1 MKNKDAF
8 LYKIIQPLI
17 RPIFKLYYN
26 PTIVN
31 KDYIPS
37 EGSAVI
43 AGNHKHALDPIL
55 VDACTGRVVHT
66 LAKKDLHD
74 GPVGGFFKA
83 IGTIPV
89 DLHAEHNKE
98 ALNSAIDYLKEG
110 NLINL
115 SPEAKRNYTDE
126 VLLPFKFGAVV
137 MAKKTNS
144 MIIPYSITGDYRFRS
159 KDLKI
164 VFGKPLDISALSVE
178 EANVLLYETVK
189 QLILDNRK

>member
-74 GPVGGFFKA
+74 GPFGGFFKA

-164 VFGKPLDISALSVE
+164 VFGKPLDVSALSVE
-178 EANVLLYETVK
+178 DANVLLFETVK

>member
-74 GPVGGFFKA
+74 GPFGGFFKA

-164 VFGKPLDISALSVE
+164 VFGKPLDVSALSVE
-178 EANVLLYETVK
+178 EANVFLFETVK